1 MKVAIIG
8 MGVAGTSVLREWTK
22 MQKQNPSIQI
32 TVFSDKE
39 TFGSGK
45 AFQQDDPGLLMNQ
58 VASLTSIVPEN
69 PNDFVDWIKINHN
82 DKHPESKFYPRAEFG
97 AYVAER
103 MNEWL
108 AESKAEIIFEKVNS
122 IRVSTNQ
129 QLQLTWANQSKIFD
143 AVHLC
148 TGIFPYKDPYN
159 LNDHPHTIA
168 DPFPMNK
175 KLAELPHGAN
185 VGIIGMGLTSI
196 DVFRYTF
203 AHRDDLKLSFFS
215 RSGTFK
221 TLISN
226 VDSIENQYITK
237 ENIERT
243 KAENNDIIPL
253 ATYLDWFKKEL
264 KLQKLTLNEALT
276 AESLGSK
283 ESMERQL
290 AHTSEIDIVQAI
302 LKNITL
308 LQTDIW
314 YTLTE
319 ADKYLFLDK
328 YYKTWDK
335 LRAPFPP
342 ETGKNLVDA
351 WGKNKFQVY
360 DNLVQINQNDSSF
373 TFKLDNEEKLEFDYV
388 INATGNDLN
397 VTHDMTQVP
406 LISQLANERIIQA
419 EPFGGL
425 QVTVPNLSVVS
436 QKYGVIDT
444 LKAHGQL
451 IAGVQFGN
459 SSVRIISKSAQ
470 ASVESIAEKF
480 DERKMV

>member
-22 MQKQNPSIQI
+22 MQKQNPTIQI
-32 TVFSDKE
+32 TVFGDKE

-58 VASLTSIVPEN
+58 AAKFTSIVPEN
-69 PNDFVDWIKINHN
+69 QDDFVEWIKTNHN

-103 MNEWL
+103 MNQWL
-108 AESKAEIIFEKVNS
+108 AESNANIIFEKVNS
-122 IRVSTNQ
+122 IRISHNQ
-129 QLQLTWANQSKIFD
+129 QLRLTWADQSGTFD

-148 TGIFPYKDPYN
+148 TGIFPYKDPYD
-159 LNDHPHTIA
+159 LNDHSHTIA
-168 DPFPMNK
+168 NPFPMNE
-175 KLAELPHGAN
+175 KLAALPHGAKI
-185 VGIIGMGLTSI
+185 GIIGMGLTSI
-196 DVFRYTF
+196 DVFRYSF
-203 AHRDDLKLSFFS
+203 AHRNDLKLSFFS

-221 TLISN
+221 TLISD
-226 VDSIENQYITK
+226 VDSVENQYITK
-237 ENIERT
+237 ENIERA
-243 KAENNDIIPL
+243 KVENNNIIPL

-264 KLQKLTLNEALT
+264 KFQKLTLNEPLT

-283 ESMERQL
+283 QSMELQL
-290 AHTSEIDIVQAI
+290 AHKSEIDIIQTV

-314 YTLTE
+314 YTLSET
-319 ADKYLFLDK
+319 DKYIFLNK

-342 ETGKNLVDA
+342 ETGENLVYA
-351 WGKNKFQVY
+351 WNKNKFQVY
-360 DNLVQINQNDSSF
+360 DNLVQVNKNNSSF
-373 TFKLDNEEKLEFDYV
+373 TFKLDNEETIEVDYV

-397 VTHDMTQVP
+397 VSHNMEQVP

-425 QVTVPNLSVVS
+425 QVTVPELSVVS

-470 ASVESIAEKF
+470 ASVEDIMNKF
-480 DERKMV
+480 EIMH